1 MSYVTS
7 VLQPDEKIIATG
19 HVHWIIYGRGLL
31 VLIIGLIVFGIAP
44 DGGFGTLIRVVGILV
59 ILVGLY
65 DLVRAWINQVT
76 TEVAVTNKRVIKKR
90 GLIWRE
96 TAEMNMDK
104 VESALVE
111 QSLLGRALN
120 YGSIVIRGTG
130 SGIEGLNHIAK
141 PLELRSA
148 ILVR

>member
-19 HVHWIIYGRGLL
+19 HVHWIIYIR
-31 VLIIGLIVFGIAP
+31 GLIVLVVALLIYAIAP
-44 DGGFGTLIRVVGILV
+44 DIGVGSFIRIVAILGM
-59 ILVGLY
+59 LVALY
-65 DLVRAWINQVT
+65 DLGRAWINKVT

-111 QSLLGRALN
+111 QSLLGRVLN

-141 PLELRSA
+141 PLDLRSA

>member
-19 HVHWIIYGRGLL
+19 HVHWIIYVRGVVVLVIGLL
-31 VLIIGLIVFGIAP
+31 IFAIAP
-44 DGGFGTLIRVVGILV
+44 DGGFGGVVRIVGVLAIV
-59 ILVGLY
+59 VGLY
-65 DLVRAWINQVT
+65 DLARAWINQVT

-111 QSLLGRALN
+111 QSLPGRLLN
-120 YGSIVIRGTG
+120 YGSLVIRGTG

-141 PLELRSA
+141 PLDLRSA